1 MAAAEE
7 CIPVHGRGR
16 WTLPLRWTRKQR
28 EAAQKQNKLRVQRT
42 VEAVLLSS
50 DLVPH
55 ILAPL
60 QLEDGAVA
68 AVCSQ
73 WEDSWEELW
82 LGGKLPIDLRFWAL
96 FDNFGPDADSDTE
109 EEPEEDCLVTMEYP
123 SCFDQWTRGS
133 KATLWLK
140 SGVPRYVPSKRIK
153 QLGSLA
159 EAVQAQ
165 EQAAD
170 TGTCVF
176 YMHPTDRL
184 SKEDLEEF
192 DSDPVAFKVKYHHHV
207 PHDAYVRDSYGS
219 WRRGTAYARARF
231 FFL

>member
-123 SCFDQWTRGS
+123 SCFDQWSRGS

-170 TGTCVF
+170 TGTYLF

-207 PHDAYVRDSYGS
+207 PHPLATSSYHILRRCNCSVVR
-219 WRRGTAYARARF
+219 
-231 FFL
+231 